1 MQIVVPSRV
10 GSVWIASALVLAA
23 ALLGPLAQA
32 RAQDDGCD
40 DEPSLARGPVEITP
54 SVGARAVTLDA
65 PIAVRYSAGYFG
77 PEGPGDDPTT
87 LMRLVRCPPGPTPG
101 CTPGCAADEGVD
113 VPGTVQV
120 IEDRLFFFADAGLE
134 PDTTYSGRASG
145 MDDVIDFTF
154 CTGDDVDR
162 GPPTLGG
169 FLSAEPSESTAAC
182 VLPEG
187 GRLVSVRWG
196 QAEDDGPGG
205 SIEYLLYLTRAAGVE
220 APELRDRVRNYASGE
235 ITLSLRLDAE
245 EAAEPVCIR
254 MVALD
259 GVGNT
264 TEPSP
269 EECFDPMTAAAFQ
282 PLCAVRGGAGADG
295 RGRASVPAIAA
306 FSLTLAGLAL
316 RRRSARRRDGAPRP
330 CIR

>member
-1 MQIVVPSRV
+1 M
-10 GSVWIASALVLAA
+10 
-23 ALLGPLAQA
+23 
-32 RAQDDGCD
+32 
-40 DEPSLARGPVEITP
+40 SLARGPVEITP

-65 PIAVRYSAGYFG
+65 PIGVRYSPGYFG

-87 LMRLVRCPPGPTPG
+87 LLRVVRCPPGSLACSAG
-101 CTPGCAADEGVD
+101 CSADDGID

-120 IEDRLFFFADAGLE
+120 IDDRLFFLPDAGFE
-134 PDTTYSGRASG
+134 PDSTYAGRATG
-145 MDDVIDFTF
+145 IDDALDFVF
-154 CTGDDVDR
+154 CTASDVDR
-162 GPPTLGG
+162 EPPILGP
-169 FLSAEPSESTAAC
+169 FLSAEPSESTAEC

-245 EAAEPVCIR
+245 EAAEPVCVR
-254 MVALD
+254 MVAVD
-259 GVGNT
+259 GVGNQS
-264 TEPSP
+264 EPSP
-269 EECFDPMTAAAFQ
+269 EECFDPMTSAAFQ
-282 PLCAVRGGAGADG
+282 PLCAVRGAGANG
-295 RGRASVPAIAA
+295 MGRATVPALVV
-306 FSLTLAGLAL
+306 FSLGVAALARR
-316 RRRSARRRDGAPRP
+316 RRRSRGRDGAPRQ